1 MSAALNLLHLRA
13 GFLTNHLADLV
24 VPAWLYVAARG
35 LHTTSG
41 RSTFIQRTIGRT
53 PELAAASLFTAS
65 ALTELSQRYW
75 PQGVFRGRFDAWDVV
90 AYGVGLTACYVADRL
105 TIAPA
110 PSARG

>member
-35 LHTTSG
+35 LQSDG
-41 RSTFIQRTIGRT
+41 RRSTFIQRTIGRT
-53 PELAAASLFTAS
+53 PELAAVSLFTAS

-75 PQGVFRGRFDAWDVV
+75 PHGIFRGRFDPLDVL

-105 TIAPA
+105 TSVPA